1 MKVSSEPLDQASVR
15 QYCKALRVPVVGAN
29 FIALAEQA
37 VKEKRN
43 HVGYRE
49 ALLAMESEER
59 ETMPLKPVKLRRI
72 RHSRRHADL
81 RSCR

>member
-49 ALLAMESEER
+49 ALLAIYLPAR
-59 ETMPLKPVKLRRI
+59 APRAATQLPHRRV
-72 RHSRRHADL
+72 A
-81 RSCR
+81 